1 MKKLEKILPFLAF
14 VLILG
19 PHVRQVLPPEEPPA
33 PTVVVAPSP
42 EPPAPTP
49 PSPTPPA
56 TPAEWYRRIE
66 PSCTP
71 SDVRLAVDLNRPP
84 TGTVGAGYEA
94 ACFAV
99 AMDMAKAR
107 ALILGLPEQDRLQA
121 VSVIFNV
128 AQAMVDRGE
137 EMPAGPLMEL
147 VLEFWPN
154 HYVALF
160 EAGATRFAVGDYT
173 HARAYLERFLEVYA
187 PDDQRTQRA
196 QRMMAQITER

>member
-19 PHVRQVLPPEEPPA
+19 PHIGQVLPPEEPPA
-33 PTVVVAPSP
+33 PTVAVAPPP
-42 EPPAPTP
+42 EPPEP
-49 PSPTPPA
+49 PPPPPPA
-56 TPAEWYRRIE
+56 TPSEWYRRIE
-66 PSCTP
+66 PRCTP
-71 SDVRLAVDLNRPP
+71 SGVQLVVDLNRPP
-84 TGTVGAGYEA
+84 AGTLRAGYEA

-99 AMDMAKAR
+99 AMDVPKAR

-121 VSVIFNV
+121 ISVVFNV
-128 AQAMVDRGE
+128 AQGMVDRGRE
-137 EMPAGPLMEL
+137 IPAGPLMEL

-196 QRMMAQITER
+196 ERMMAQMTER

>member
-33 PTVVVAPSP
+33 PAVTVAPRAEPP
-42 EPPAPTP
+42 EPPP
-49 PSPTPPA
+49 PAPPA

-71 SDVRLAVDLNRPP
+71 SGVRLAVDLNRPP
-84 TGTVGAGYEA
+84 TGILGTGYEA

-99 AMDMAKAR
+99 AMDMPKAR

-121 VSVIFNV
+121 VSVLFNV
-128 AQAMVDRGE
+128 AQGMVDRGE
-137 EMPAGPLMEL
+137 EMPASPLMEL

-160 EAGATRFAVGDYT
+160 EAGATRFAIGDYM
-173 HARAYLERFLEVYA
+173 HARAYLERFLEIYV

-196 QRMMAQITER
+196 QRMMAQMTEK

>member
-1 MKKLEKILPFLAF
+1 MKMLEKILPFLAF

-19 PHVRQVLPPEEPPA
+19 PHVRQVLRPEQPPA
-33 PTVVVAPSP
+33 PVTAAAPRPAPSK
-42 EPPAPTP
+42 PPP
-49 PSPTPPA
+49 PPA

-84 TGTVGAGYEA
+84 AGTSGTGYEA

-99 AMDMAKAR
+99 AMDMPKAR

-121 VSVIFNV
+121 VSVLFNV
-128 AQAMVDRGE
+128 AQDMVDRGQ

-160 EAGATRFAVGDYT
+160 EAGATRFAIGDYP
-173 HARAYLERFLEVYA
+173 HARTYLQRFLEVYA

-196 QRMMAQITER
+196 QRMMEEMTEK